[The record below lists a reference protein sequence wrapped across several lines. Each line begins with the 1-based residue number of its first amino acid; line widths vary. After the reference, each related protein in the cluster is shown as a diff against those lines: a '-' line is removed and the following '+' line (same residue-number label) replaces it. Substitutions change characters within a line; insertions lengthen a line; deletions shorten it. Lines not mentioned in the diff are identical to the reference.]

1 MRKCHS
7 LLPVLLGFAVL
18 RSFVGCVDDI
28 EEKERY
34 SSSTLGLLK
43 LLKVEEK
50 FADSLINKA
59 DQLGEKFESLRMYL
73 SSVGYE
79 LHRSLNEKVQYVSN
93 PINAFSLLRRTH
105 EDLPKWH
112 AYFKEAMGEGDLNIL
127 DDLVEKVPNDVDML
141 SAMHGIQRIEKIYDL
156 KIDDLAQGVLH
167 GVQYNIQLTY
177 RDLIAMG
184 NSMYQQS
191 DYQTAAKWYRVACKR
206 ELENADQLL
215 IEILGDPSEHLHR
228 QYIKSLFKYGST
240 ISEPTKSIEEAFIM
254 VQASQEEM
262 DNIMSDLRDPHSDVE
277 VEKELYQV
285 KRRSSN
291 FELGCRG
298 LYRQKTNLVCRY
310 KSTANTFLR
319 LAPLKLEEISLDPF
333 IAMYHEV
340 LYDSEIHELKGQSMN
355 MVNGYASE
363 RNGTEIRDTV
373 ARYDWWSNT
382 SLVRERINQRIIDMT
397 EFNFSKDEKLQI
409 TNYGVGTYFQPH
421 FDYSSDGFE
430 TPNITTL
437 GDRLASILFYA
448 SEVPQGGATVF
459 PEINVTV
466 FPQKGSM
473 LYWFNL
479 HDDGRPDIR
488 SKHSVCPVINGDR
501 WTLTK
506 WVPMFP
512 QMFSF
517 PCKSKL
523 TQL

>member
-1 MRKCHS
+1 MRKYHS

-18 RSFVGCVDDI
+18 NSFVGCVEDI

-34 SSSTLGLLK
+34 SSSTVGLLK

-50 FADSLINKA
+50 FTDNLLNQV
-59 DQLGEKFESLRMYL
+59 DQLGEKFEALRMYL

-112 AYFKEAMGEGDLNIL
+112 EYFKEAIGEGNQSIL
-127 DDLVEKVPNDVDML
+127 VDLVKMVPNDVDML

-156 KIDDLAQGVLH
+156 KIDDLAQGVLQ
-167 GVQYNIQLTY
+167 GVQYNVQLTY

-191 DYQTAAKWYRVACKR
+191 DYQTAAKWYRIACKR
-206 ELENADQLL
+206 ELENPEQLF
-215 IEILGDPSEHLHR
+215 IQILGDPSEHLHR

-240 ISEPTKSIEEAFIM
+240 TSEPSKSIEEAFIM
-254 VQASQEEM
+254 VQASQEEL
-262 DNIMSDLRDPHSDVE
+262 DNIMSDLNEPQNDVE
-277 VEKELYQV
+277 VEKDLYQV
-285 KRRSSN
+285 KRSPSN
-291 FELGCRG
+291 CELGCRG

-333 IAMYHEV
+333 MAMYHEV
-340 LYDSEIHELKGQSMN
+340 LYDSEIRELKGQSMN
-355 MVNGYASE
+355 MVNGYASQ

-373 ARYDWWSNT
+373 VRYDWWSNT

-397 EFNFSKDEKLQI
+397 GFNFLKDEKLQI
-409 TNYGVGTYFQPH
+409 ANYGLGTYFQPH

-479 HDDGRPDIR
+479 HDDGKPDIR
-488 SKHSVCPVINGDR
+488 SLHSVCPVLNGDR

-517 PCKSKL
+517 PCKS
-523 TQL
+523 